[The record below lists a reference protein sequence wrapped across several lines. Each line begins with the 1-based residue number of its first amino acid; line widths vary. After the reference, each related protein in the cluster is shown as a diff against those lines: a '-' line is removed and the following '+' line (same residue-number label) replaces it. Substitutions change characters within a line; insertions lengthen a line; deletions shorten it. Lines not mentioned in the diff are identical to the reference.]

1 MTASSAMTSSPRQA
15 WASAHQLGAID
26 TDSAIEAYTEID
38 IPQSLRDNLAL
49 FLRLERRVLQEY
61 DPAICELFDKLLNSV
76 IHANEGNPGTDA
88 ADEPVDDEGVPTSD
102 APGAAAFRHAVELI
116 DELPHDQ
123 AQVVI
128 RAFTTFFH
136 LSRRFSTSRTSPRR
150 TTA

>member
-61 DPAICELFDKLLNSV
+61 DPAICELFDKLLNS
-76 IHANEGNPGTDA
+76 GPSPMR
-88 ADEPVDDEGVPTSD
+88 PV
-102 APGAAAFRHAVELI
+102 
-116 DELPHDQ
+116 
-123 AQVVI
+123 
-128 RAFTTFFH
+128 
-136 LSRRFSTSRTSPRR
+136 RRRSVMRSSLSTSSR
-150 TTA
+150 TTRRRW